1 MMLHGPSGSG
11 KSFVALDWCMRIAG
25 GVPEWCGKKVRPGR
39 VVYLAGEGHVGLRA
53 RVAAWKRFHGI
64 EHLNMWL
71 SSDGCDLNVA
81 DGYMKTVSNISA
93 LGEPPKLIVVDT
105 LHRFLKGDENSAQD
119 VKTMLDAC
127 AGLMYEFR
135 SSVLL
140 IHHTG
145 LADDAQHRARGSS
158 AWKGALDVEIN
169 ISPGAKGEPFQLIQ
183 KKVKDDEE
191 QEPVWMKLETTP
203 LEGWYDDDG
212 EQIYSS
218 VAVEAEISSQE
229 KKINS
234 KLAEF
239 KKLFERAWFASGEE
253 CDDRS
258 MPFVSR
264 QKMLKFLIENDG
276 IPESSANVML
286 KPSHTSRFIGYLIN
300 SEVIRPSEVRELSG
314 WSVIDN
320 ILASSLLTRREQ

>member
-1 MMLHGPSGSG
+1 M
-11 KSFVALDWCMRIAG
+11 F
-25 GVPEWCGKKVRPGR
+25 
-39 VVYLAGEGHVGLRA
+39 
-53 RVAAWKRFHGI
+53 
-64 EHLNMWL
+64 
-71 SSDGCDLNVA
+71 
-81 DGYMKTVSNISA
+81 
-93 LGEPPKLIVVDT
+93 
-105 LHRFLKGDENSAQD
+105 
-119 VKTMLDAC
+119 
-127 AGLMYEFR
+127 EFR

-169 ISPGAKGEPFQLIQ
+169 ISPGARGEPFQLIQ

-191 QEPVWMKLETTP
+191 QEPIWMKLETTP
-203 LEGWYDDDG
+203 LEGWLDDDG
-212 EQIYSS
+212 EQICSS
-218 VAVEAEISSQE
+218 IAVEADISAQD
-229 KKINS
+229 KKVNS

-253 CDDRS
+253 CDERS